1 MNVDPNKDSWLKS
14 NIRPLVT
21 LIAFVTIS
29 LVILLGV
36 VPEEVQIKLVSKYVW
51 WAGGFITF
59 YFGLR
64 FFKR

>member
-1 MNVDPNKDSWLKS
+1 MDESWLKR
-14 NIRPLVT
+14 NIRPLIA

-29 LVILLGV
+29 LVILLEV
-36 VPEEVQIKLVSKYVW
+36 VPTDVQISLVNKYVW